1 MTGLERFV
9 EAKRAEVRELERLMQ
24 NEASFA
30 PGGPLCP
37 WEGVRP
43 SFRAALERGG
53 WNGAPLAVIAEFKKA
68 SPSRGVICEALEVE
82 DVARQY
88 AENGASAVSILT
100 EEKYF
105 KGDMGYLARASEAVP
120 GMPFLR
126 KDFLFHPAQVAAS
139 LASPASALLLIVRLT
154 PDAAR
159 LRALREQAEAGGVE
173 AVVEVFDE
181 ADLRL
186 ARESGASIIQVNARD
201 LATLKVDRGACL
213 QLIRECPPQEGELW
227 VAASGMSCRADLEDA
242 AEAGYHAALVG
253 SALMEGGTPGT
264 ALLRMLRGRLQVKIC
279 GMREQKLIDRI
290 AELGADMCGF
300 IFYPPSPRNV
310 SPEEAARLETH
321 GMKRVGVFV
330 EQSVEEIAAIA
341 HEARLDFIQLHGGQS
356 AEFASNF
363 PAEKVIR
370 VLWPKKCGTLEAL
383 QADIDAFAPTCGMYL
398 LDAGMG
404 SGMTLDWPSLA
415 GLRFPH
421 PWMLSGGLGPDNA
434 DAALAACSPNG
445 LDMNSRLESSPGIKS
460 PELLEKVFSRL
471 RK

>member
-363 PAEKVIR
+363 PAEKSS
-370 VLWPKKCGTLEAL
+370 A
-383 QADIDAFAPTCGMYL
+383 Y
-398 LDAGMG
+398 
-404 SGMTLDWPSLA
+404 SG
-415 GLRFPH
+415 RR
-421 PWMLSGGLGPDNA
+421 NA
-434 DAALAACSPNG
+434 ERSKPF
-445 LDMNSRLESSPGIKS
+445 RQI
-460 PELLEKVFSRL
+460 
-471 RK
+471 